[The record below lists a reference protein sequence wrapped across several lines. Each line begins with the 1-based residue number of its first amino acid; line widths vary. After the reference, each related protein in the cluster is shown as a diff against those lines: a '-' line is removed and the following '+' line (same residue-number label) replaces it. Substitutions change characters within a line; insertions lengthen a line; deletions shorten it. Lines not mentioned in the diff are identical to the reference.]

1 MPVRRPVALAA
12 VTVPVALVAFL
23 AGATTRAHDSI
34 DLFNQVFRLVATTAV
49 DSVPVDSLYQLAAR
63 GLVHEIGDPYAD
75 ILSPEERAA
84 FERNQLGNRYA
95 GTGMTIRT
103 TRGAVTAYRVFPG
116 SPAAQAGIEAG
127 DRLVRVDSTSIIG
140 WAADSV
146 TTLLL
151 GPPGTPV
158 TVTVERAGVTT
169 PISATLHR
177 AVIRVAAVPYTYM
190 LDHNIGYIPIT
201 RFNDVAAA
209 DVARAVLQL
218 EREGA
223 KGFVLDLRGN
233 GGGDLFQSLRM
244 AGLFLPTGSEIA
256 RVKHRGKPAEIY
268 RAEQQPLL
276 TDAPIAVLVDGGT
289 ASASEIV
296 SGSLQDQDRA
306 LIVGSRTFGKGLVQT
321 QVVLNNDWAVR
332 LTTGKWYTPS
342 GRSIQAE
349 HLALGDGHFVEDSL
363 ADGHRPTYHSASGR
377 PIIGG
382 GGVTP
387 DLIVTQDTVSA
398 AERALARALGSRVG
412 ELSEI
417 IFEVARGVAREA
429 PDNFIVQ
436 PAWREQVWA
445 KVDSEQLPAS
455 HTQFVAARATIDRL
469 LEGQVAGLI
478 AGDSAA
484 FARRL
489 PHDRV
494 LQAALTRVRTAGK
507 REQLL
512 GLN

>member
-1 MPVRRPVALAA
+1 MRRSLTIAIITAPVALI
-12 VTVPVALVAFL
+12 AFL
-23 AGATTRAHDSI
+23 AGATTRSHDSV
-34 DLFNQVFRLVATTAV
+34 DLFNQVLRLVARTAV

-75 ILSPEERAA
+75 ILSPAERAA
-84 FERNQLGNRYA
+84 FDRNQLGNRYA

-103 TRGAVTAYRVFPG
+103 TGGVVTAYRVFAG
-116 SPAAQAGIEAG
+116 SPADQAGIHAG
-127 DRLVRVDSTSIIG
+127 DRLIRVDSTSILG
-140 WAADSV
+140 WPADSV

-151 GPPGTPV
+151 GAPNTAV
-158 TVTVERAGVTT
+158 QVTVERVGADA
-169 PISATLHR
+169 PITATVHR
-177 AVIRVAAVPYTYM
+177 AVIRVPAVPFTSM
-190 LDHNIGYIPIT
+190 LPGQIGYIPIT

-209 DVARAVLQL
+209 DVARAVLSL
-218 EREGA
+218 ERAGA
-223 KGFVLDLRGN
+223 KGYLLDLRGN

-244 AGLFLPTGSEIA
+244 AGLFLPVGAEVA
-256 RVKHRGKPAEIY
+256 RVQHRGKPAEVY
-268 RAEQQPLL
+268 RVDQQPML

-321 QVVLNNDWAVR
+321 QVVLDNDWAVR

-363 ADGHRPTYHSASGR
+363 ADGHRPTYTSAGGR

-387 DLIVTQDTVSA
+387 DLIVTQDTASQ
-398 AERALARALGSRVG
+398 AERTLARALGTRVTA
-412 ELSEI
+412 LSEI
-417 IFEVARGVAREA
+417 IFEVAREVAPQA
-429 PDNFIVQ
+429 SGDFTVQ
-436 PAWREQVWA
+436 PSWRERVWA
-445 KVDSEQLPAS
+445 MADSEQLPA
-455 HTQFVAARATIDRL
+455 TREQFTAATATIDRL
-469 LEGQVAGLI
+469 LEGQVAGLV

-484 FARRL
+484 FARRI

-494 LQAALTRVRTAGK
+494 LQEALTRVTAAGT
-507 REQLL
+507 RAQLL